1 MTSHGF
7 IASGAH
13 LRLEN
18 SARNGLAGMNAVASL
33 TTDVRVLSVVQNSYP
48 PNAQSITIEVMINV
62 ANRNAAESLVG
73 ALTSDHLNRVLALP
87 YFHTVSIIEPWPV
100 VEHRDVQAKS
110 RGGEALSDLQ
120 LSARDKGG
128 NILDESRNASITLRE
143 QTIIIQELMCKGQTH
158 CHVPLNTSIPK
169 GHTLIEANLDISLKC
184 SDFDALTN

>member
-1 MTSHGF
+1 
-7 IASGAH
+7 
-13 LRLEN
+13 
-18 SARNGLAGMNAVASL
+18 MNAVASL

-48 PNAQSITIEVMINV
+48 PNAQSVTIEVTIDV

-87 YFHTVSIIEPWPV
+87 YFHAVSIIEPWPFFSS
-100 VEHRDVQAKS
+100 DVQAKS
-110 RGGEALSDLQ
+110 RGGEALPDLQ
-120 LSARDKGG
+120 LTARDKGG

-143 QTIIIQELMCKGQTH
+143 QTTIIQELVCRVQTH

-184 SDFDALTN
+184 SDFDDFTSHLVIML